1 MSQTRG
7 RFVVL
12 DGPDGCGKSTQVR
25 LLAEWLHERGKMV
38 TAYRDPG
45 TTAVGEKLR
54 SILLD
59 SAELKIPANV
69 EALLF
74 MAARVQLWQEH
85 IAADL
90 ATGTWVVMDR
100 WISSTCAYQ
109 GFAGGFGIEKVI
121 QLGQDCLPRVWPDL
135 TIVLDIDTETA
146 AGRMDRALD
155 RMEQK
160 GREYHAKVR
169 EGFLTLVRMQPEHVK
184 VVDAAQSIEV
194 IQQQVQRIVAELT
207 IEY

>member
-1 MSQTRG
+1 MSQSQG

-25 LLAEWLHERGKMV
+25 LLAEWLRGKGITV

-45 TTAVGEKLR
+45 TTAVGEKIR

-59 SAELKIPANV
+59 SAGLKMPANV
-69 EALLF
+69 ETLLF
-74 MAARVQLWQEH
+74 MAARAQLWQEH

-90 ATGTWVVMDR
+90 AAGTWVVMDR

-109 GFAGGFGIEKVI
+109 GFAGGFGIDKVI
-121 QLGQDCLPRVWPDL
+121 GLGQDCLPRVWPDL

-169 EGFLTLVRMQPEHVK
+169 EGFLALARMHPEHVR
-184 VVDAAQSIEV
+184 VVDATHPIETVQGEIQSMIDK
-194 IQQQVQRIVAELT
+194 LG
-207 IEY
+207 

>member
-1 MSQTRG
+1 MSNALG

-12 DGPDGCGKSTQVR
+12 DGPDGCGKSTQVGR
-25 LLAEWLHERGKMV
+25 LAEWLRGQGRQV
-38 TAYRDPG
+38 SAYRDPG
-45 TTAVGEKLR
+45 TTAVGEKIR

-59 SAELKIPANV
+59 SAELKMGVNV

-74 MAARVQLWQEH
+74 MAARAQLWHDH
-85 IAADL
+85 IADDL
-90 ATGTWVVMDR
+90 AAGTWVVMDR

-121 QLGQDCLPRVWPDL
+121 GLGQDCLPRVWPDL
-135 TIVLDIDTETA
+135 TIVLDVDTETA

-169 EGFLTLVRMQPEHVK
+169 EGFLALARMHPDYVK
-184 VVDAAQSIEV
+184 VVDASRSIDEV
-194 IQQQVQRIVAELT
+194 QVQVQGIVAELT

>member
-1 MSQTRG
+1 MSQLQG

-25 LLAEWLHERGKMV
+25 LLAEWLRGQGKTV
-38 TAYRDPG
+38 TVYRDPG
-45 TTAVGEKLR
+45 TTTVGEKIR

-59 SAELKIPANV
+59 STEFKIPANV
-69 EALLF
+69 ETLLF
-74 MAARVQLWQEH
+74 MAARAQLWQEH

-90 ATGTWVVMDR
+90 AGGIWVVMDR

-109 GFAGGFGIEKVI
+109 GFAGEFGIEKVI
-121 QLGQDCLPRVWPDL
+121 QLGRDCLPRVWPDL
-135 TIVLDIDTETA
+135 TIVLDVDTETTA
-146 AGRMDRALD
+146 RRLVRPLD

-160 GREYHAKVR
+160 GRNYHTKVR
-169 EGFLTLVRMQPEHVK
+169 QGFLTLAKMYPEHVK
-184 VVDAAQSIEV
+184 VVDASRSIDEV
-194 IQQQVQRIVAELT
+194 QAEVQKIASKMA

>member
-1 MSQTRG
+1 MSVALG

-25 LLAEWLHERGKMV
+25 MLAEWLRGRGLRIA
-38 TAYRDPG
+38 AYRDPG
-45 TTAVGEKLR
+45 TTAVGEKIR

-59 SAELKIPANV
+59 SADLKMGAKV

-74 MAARVQLWQEH
+74 MAARAQLWQEH

-90 ATGTWVVMDR
+90 AAGTWVVMDR

-121 QLGQDCLPRVWPDL
+121 GLGQDCLTRVWPDL
-135 TIVLDIDTETA
+135 TIVLDIDTKTA

-169 EGFLTLVRMQPEHVK
+169 EGFLALARMHPEHLR
-184 VVDAAQSIEV
+184 VVNAARSIDEV
-194 IQQQVQRIVAELT
+194 QAEVQGIVSKLT
-207 IEY
+207 IDY